1 MIEKKKKLM
10 NEVFFRKIKKS
21 DIKEVSILLNQL
33 KKIDLSKINYKNSW
47 DKFNSNSS
55 SNSVVGVYENKV
67 VAYGSIVIENKI
79 RGEVAG
85 HIEDIVVDSRVRGKI
100 LGVKLV
106 KELVKIGKELGCYR
120 ITLFCDKKL
129 IKFYERNGFKVNN
142 VIMKKYLN

>member
-55 SNSVVGVYENKV
+55 SNSYVGVYENKI

-79 RGEVAG
+79 R
-85 HIEDIVVDSRVRGKI
+85 
-100 LGVKLV
+100 
-106 KELVKIGKELGCYR
+106 
-120 ITLFCDKKL
+120 
-129 IKFYERNGFKVNN
+129 
-142 VIMKKYLN
+142 